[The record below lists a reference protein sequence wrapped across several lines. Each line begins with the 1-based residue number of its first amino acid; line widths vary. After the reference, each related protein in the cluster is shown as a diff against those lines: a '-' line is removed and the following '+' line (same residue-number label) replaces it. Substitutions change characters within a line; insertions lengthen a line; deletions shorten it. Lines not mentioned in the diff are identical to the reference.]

1 MSTPDPLPRLPYVL
15 LGAMT
20 LVSFVGPFVVL
31 GALQGGSSGKWPPDR
46 PVEWAVVIV
55 VFGLVIGLFVAC
67 VSLGRWHR
75 RAAAASKSETADYRP

>member
-1 MSTPDPLPRLPYVL
+1 MKKEEPLYCLPYVL

-20 LVSFVGPFVVL
+20 FVSFVGPFVLL

-55 VFGLVIGLFVAC
+55 VFGLVIGLHVAC
-67 VSLGRWHR
+67 VSPCRWHR
-75 RAAAASKSETADYRP
+75 RASAAGNSETADYRP